1 MCVNVWYIM
10 FRYEIFILLFL
21 YLYTYFILHVSIL
34 SSFFTTYV
42 RHNLNTC
49 VIHVYDQFRKRITK
63 ALSEINREHFILIK
77 LRPILQSVVI
87 ISTTK
92 PTRDFRKKRNDLPC
106 ILSLL
111 FHLSLNLFLHNR
123 WSQEKYKNTEK
134 HEVVRIISCFTDAIQ

>member
-1 MCVNVWYIM
+1 MLIIRQICVIYNVQIWDFY
-10 FRYEIFILLFL
+10 FITSVSLSLLYLTCFNSVLLFQ
-21 YLYTYFILHVSIL
+21 
-34 SSFFTTYV
+34 
-42 RHNLNTC
+42 NLWKKN
-49 VIHVYDQFRKRITK
+49 HRKRITK
-63 ALSEINREHFILIK
+63 ALSGMNQKHLILI
-77 LRPILQSVVI
+77 LILQSFKFQVVI
-87 ISTTK
+87 ISTTE